1 FEAFSRDESTYA
13 RLTLRANAFDAVER
27 SMPGSTN
34 VDFSRGLRTG
44 IERLRSGSPTSL
56 IVEDSGIEVRSRGR
70 VDRIELPD
78 GWVHG
83 FLAVHSSMRV
93 AGSRCALRPWPRP
106 LRSRH
111 SPLLPVASLHRRSA
125 GPAGAPRT
133 TSGRRGDR
141 RAGRSRDLQGFSGRR

>member
-1 FEAFSRDESTYA
+1 PLAFRDALLTLHDSARSELFVPAAEIERRAMDPVVTVARHAVFFEAFSRDESSYA

-56 IVEDSGIEVRSRGR
+56 MVEDSGIEVRSGGR
-70 VDRIELPD
+70 VDREERIELPD

-83 FLAVHSSMRV
+83 FLAVQSSMRV
-93 AGSRCALRPWPRP
+93 AGVE
-106 LRSRH
+106 
-111 SPLLPVASLHRRSA
+111 VASH
-125 GPAGAPRT
+125 PA
-133 TSGRRGDR
+133 D
-141 RAGRSRDLQGFSGRR
+141 